1 MEIMFLLSY
10 LFTETMF
17 SSLSSFFLLS
27 LISKKRE
34 SFSNI
39 CSKKE
44 RLGVTK
50 DQNASLQ
57 LADLVTFTEEI
68 LNGKLHFLCSA
79 CVID

>member
-1 MEIMFLLSY
+1 METMFLLSY
-10 LFTETMF
+10 LFIETII

-39 CSKKE
+39 CSKRE
-44 RLGVTK
+44 RWGVTK
-50 DQNASLQ
+50 DQSASLQ
-57 LADLVTFTEEI
+57 LADLVAFTEEI
-68 LNGKLHFLCSA
+68 LNGKLYFLCSG